1 MTRDLVQYIEV
12 NHTRGTTIL
21 KVVDPEVLA
30 DEKAALYALADGE
43 AGPTLSNQVVLSLV
57 NVRTFKSLMIA
68 TLINFQKKIKER
80 GGRLKICS
88 IDPDVLR
95 LFQLT
100 RLDQI
105 LDLRKDEQ
113 DAIDSFGGSS
123 SPGWFS
129 RLFGSK

>member
-1 MTRDLVQYIEV
+1 MTTTRLGTDTGSGMTSNRFRAEHEKIE
-12 NHTRGTTIL
+12 
-21 KVVDPEVLA
+21 A
-30 DEKAALYALADGE
+30 DAKAALYALADGE

-57 NVRTFKSLMIA
+57 NVRTFKSLMMA
-68 TLINFQKKIKER
+68 TLITFQKKIKDR

-95 LFQLT
+95 LFRLT
-100 RLDQI
+100 RMDQI
-105 LDLRKDEQ
+105 LDLCKDEQ
-113 DAIDSFGGSS
+113 DATDSFAGSS